1 MHSIQSTL
9 KLKEAIRE
17 LQRKQVV
24 QGELLKEQFAITV
37 EGIRP
42 AFLLKSIG
50 SNIFSAGVAGKIV
63 NAAVGLTV
71 GYVTK
76 RMLIGSSV
84 NRLKGFLGN
93 AMQVGV
99 LGLIAKK
106 PDLVKSLISSL
117 LKIFTKKKVIS

>member
-24 QGELLKEQFAITV
+24 QGELLKEQFAVTV